1 MKRLLLAVF
10 GAAVL
15 SIFGAPRGFCA
26 DVVGVVADTQARP
39 VANVRILVKNMGNNA
54 LSEAHSNA
62 NGRYKVTGLRPG
74 VYTYTLDPGASGFKG
89 GDAVSYLGPKGL
101 TIDWHLS
108 ATNAAVALASEGTG
122 TMLAGDPYGFTSTEF
137 TGIVLGSGA
146 LIGGG
151 VAGGIA
157 ASGGFSSSSSGPP
170 ASPSL

>member
-1 MKRLLLAVF
+1 MRRLVLAVL

-15 SIFGAPRGFCA
+15 SIFGAPRVFCA

-62 NGRYKVTGLRPG
+62 NGRYKLTGLGPG

-108 ATNAAVALASEGTG
+108 AANAAVALASDGAGT
-122 TMLAGDPYGFTSTEF
+122 TLAGDPLGFSSTEF
-137 TGIVLGSGA
+137 SGIVALGSGA

-151 VAGGIA
+151 VVGGLA
-157 ASGGFSSSSSGPP
+157 ASGEIGSSAGKP

>member
-1 MKRLLLAVF
+1 MRRLVLAIF
-10 GAAVL
+10 GVAVL
-15 SIFGAPRGFCA
+15 SIFGARRAFCA
-26 DVVGVVADTQARP
+26 DLVGIVADTQARP

-62 NGRYKVTGLRPG
+62 SGRYKVTGLGPG
-74 VYTYTLDPGASGFKG
+74 VYTYALDPGASGFKG

-108 ATNAAVALASEGTG
+108 AANAAVALASEGTG
-122 TMLAGDPYGFTSTEF
+122 TMLAGDPFGFTATEY
-137 TGIVLGSGA
+137 TGVVLGSGA

-151 VAGGIA
+151 VAGGLA
-157 ASGGFSSSSSGPP
+157 ASGQFSSSSSGKP